1 MSSILNWLSK
11 WFWNKLPLYLLGFF
25 LAYIL
30 ISIYCSIFKIS
41 YIKFFVYYIMPIF
54 SLIFNFINILITVA
68 SFPYYIT
75 MELWKILL
83 RILGMFAFVVSF
95 INNIGLFFINLS
107 SDVYLV
113 A

>member
-1 MSSILNWLSK
+1 MSVILRWLL
-11 WFWNKLPLYLLGFF
+11 NKLGFIF
-25 LAYIL
+25 AIIFFGSIL

-41 YIKFFVYYIMPIF
+41 YIKFFVYYILPIF
-54 SLIFNFINILITVA
+54 GLIFNLINIFITVL